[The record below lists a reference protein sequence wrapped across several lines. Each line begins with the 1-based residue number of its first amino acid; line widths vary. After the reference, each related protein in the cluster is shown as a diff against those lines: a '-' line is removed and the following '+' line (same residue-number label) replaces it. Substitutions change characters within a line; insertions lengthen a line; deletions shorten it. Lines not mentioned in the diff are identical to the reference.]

1 MTKRDFFRIIIK
13 LFGLYSLILVVFN
26 YIPANIGYMFR
37 YFQWVALVWV
47 LGLTTFVASIYVF
60 LILKVDR
67 IIDLLKIDK
76 GFDDDQIILG
86 DFTTK
91 KLVKFAILLI
101 GGFLVV
107 DYLPSFL
114 HNSYIAFKEQATDG
128 RLNFIEDVQYKTSY
142 FYREWIL
149 QGINILIG
157 FLFLTNYQRLAN
169 WLVREENK
177 K

>member
-26 YIPANIGYMFR
+26 YKPTNIGYMFR
-37 YFQWVALVWV
+37 DFQWVALVWI
-47 LGLTTFVASIYVF
+47 LGLTTFVASIYIF

-76 GFDDDQIILG
+76 GFDDEQIILG

-91 KLVKFAILLI
+91 KLVQFPILLI

-107 DYLPSFL
+107 DHLPNFL
-114 HNSYIAFKEQATDG
+114 HNSYIAFKQQVTGG
-128 RLNFIEDVQYKTSY
+128 RLNYVEDMQYKTSY

-149 QGINILIG
+149 EGINVLIG
-157 FLFLTNYQRLAN
+157 FLFITNYQRMKN
-169 WLVREENK
+169 WLTRKEK
-177 K
+177 

>member
-26 YIPANIGYMFR
+26 YIPANIGFMFR
-37 YFQWVALVWV
+37 DFQWVALVWI

-114 HNSYIAFKEQATDG
+114 HNSYIAFKEQVTDG
-128 RLNFIEDVQYKTSY
+128 RLNFAEGIQYKTSY
-142 FYREWIL
+142 FFREWIL
-149 QGINILIG
+149 EGINILIG
-157 FLFLTNYQRLAN
+157 FLFITNYQRLAD
-169 WLVREENK
+169 WLVRKENK

>member
-26 YIPANIGYMFR
+26 YKPTNIGYMFR
-37 YFQWVALVWV
+37 DFQWVALVWI
-47 LGLTTFVASIYVF
+47 LGLTTFVASIYIF

-76 GFDDDQIILG
+76 GFDDEQIILG

-91 KLVKFAILLI
+91 KLVQFAILLI
-101 GGFLVV
+101 GGFLIV
-107 DYLPSFL
+107 DHLPSFL
-114 HNSYIAFKEQATDG
+114 HNSYIAFKQQVTGG
-128 RLNFIEDVQYKTSY
+128 RLNYVEDMQYKTSY

-149 QGINILIG
+149 EGLNILIG
-157 FLFLTNYQRLAN
+157 LLFLTNYQRMKN
-169 WLVREENK
+169 WLTRKEK
-177 K
+177 